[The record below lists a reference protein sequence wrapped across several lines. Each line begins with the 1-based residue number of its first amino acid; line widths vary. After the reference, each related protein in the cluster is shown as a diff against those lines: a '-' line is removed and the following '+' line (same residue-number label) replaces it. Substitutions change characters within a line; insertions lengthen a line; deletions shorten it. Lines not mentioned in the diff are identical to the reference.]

1 MRLHAALILAALAA
15 CRATPP
21 AVPEPVSTGI
31 PPASPAS
38 LGFDSTILDSV
49 TWYLATQVDSAFPG
63 ATVAVGRHGRL
74 ALVAAVGH
82 YSTTDRRPVTPQT
95 LYDLASL
102 TKVVG
107 WTTACMQLVDEGR
120 LDLDAPVSRYVPE
133 FRGPQKDQVKIRNLL
148 THTAGFPPDL
158 PLWQDARSR
167 EAAFALADTAPLA
180 TPPGKEYV
188 YSDVSAIVGEQVVE
202 HITGERLDRYLAAH
216 VFGPLGMVATRYLP
230 PPSWKPMIA
239 PTEVDTILRHRLI
252 WGTVHDESAD
262 RLGGVSGNAGL
273 FSNVLDLSRFAT
285 MLLDGGAWDSLT
297 IVHAETVAEFTR
309 RQDLPPGSSRALGWD
324 TPSAPSSSGTR
335 MTDRAFGHTGFTGT
349 SIWIDPGRDLFI
361 ILLTNRVNPT
371 RANLR
376 IAKVRPRVADLVA
389 QALTHPEL

>member
-1 MRLHAALILAALAA
+1 MRLPAALILAGAVA
-15 CRATPP
+15 CRAPTI
-21 AVPEPVSTGI
+21 PEPVSTGI

-38 LGFDSTILDSV
+38 LGFDSVLLDSV
-49 TWYLATQVDSAFPG
+49 RLYLRTQVDSAFPG
-63 ATVAVGRHGRL
+63 ATVAIGRHGRM
-74 ALVAAVGH
+74 ALVTAVGH
-82 YSTTDRRPVTPQT
+82 YSITDARLVTPQT

-107 WTTACMQLVDEGR
+107 WTTACMQLVDRGL
-120 LDLDAPVSRYVPE
+120 LDLDAPVSRYVAE
-133 FRGPQKDQVKIRNLL
+133 FRWRNVTIRNLL

-158 PLWQDARSR
+158 PLWQDTKTR

-180 TPPGKEYV
+180 NPPGRTYV

-202 HITGERLDRYLAAH
+202 RITGQRLDQYLATH

-230 PPSWKPMIA
+230 PPSWKSMIA
-239 PTEVDTILRHRLI
+239 PTEVDTVLRHRLI

-273 FSNVLDLSRFAT
+273 FSNALDLSRFAT

-297 IVHAETVAEFTR
+297 IVHAETIAEFTR
-309 RQDLPPGSSRALGWD
+309 RQELPPGSSRALGWD
-324 TPSAPSSSGTR
+324 TPSQPSSAGTR

-349 SIWIDPGRDLFI
+349 SIWIDPGRDLFV